1 MKKTLIGLILL
12 NSVIPMAF
20 ADCMFKILNYSDSAV
35 TTTIGFY
42 GAKNNQTFIV
52 TPADTAIK
60 HFKSDYECNS
70 IGAGGLGK
78 AFVQF
83 PKDPGYGG
91 ANYSPENDR
100 ITLMGKFSGNSGGRE
115 ILADNGT
122 PLWLNTMN
130 KPMESAVFEIKLNF
144 TGRPSSLSAG
154 TQ

>member
-1 MKKTLIGLILL
+1 MKKLLTTLIL
-12 NSVIPMAF
+12 SSCYSFAQ

-42 GAKNNQTFIV
+42 GANNNKTFIV
-52 TPADTAIK
+52 APADTAIE

-70 IGAGGLGK
+70 VGAGGLGK

-100 ITLMGKFSGNSGGRE
+100 ITLMGKFNGNSGGRE

-130 KPMESAVFEIKLNF
+130 KPMESAVFEIKLNS
-144 TGRPSSLSAG
+144 TGHPNSLSAG